1 MSRPVLL
8 ALVLLA
14 ALSAPAHAQAP
25 DFLFGKPNG
34 TVAVHTGRFF
44 ARGGSDV
51 FSYVQSQLTLDNN
64 DFHAPLFG
72 VDVDMPVKGRL
83 SAIAGFEFSRSSADS
98 EYRDFVDNDRLPIT
112 QSTQMQEVNLSY
124 GIKLALTPPGREIS
138 AHAWIPAAVTPY
150 VGAMGGALWY
160 KFNQS
165 GDFVNFDDLSVF
177 RDTVDSRG
185 WTPSASFFG
194 GVDVKA
200 WKRVYVNAE
209 ARYLWS
215 RATLDRSF
223 SGFDAIDLTGM
234 KVTAGL
240 RYMF

>member
-1 MSRPVLL
+1 MQIFEKFKEHAAR
-8 ALVLLA
+8 ALNIPSTAESGNEELVRNYQTILHDL
-14 ALSAPAHAQAP
+14 
-25 DFLFGKPNG
+25 
-34 TVAVHTGRFF
+34 
-44 ARGGSDV
+44 
-51 FSYVQSQLTLDNN
+51 
-64 DFHAPLFG
+64 
-72 VDVDMPVKGRL
+72 
-83 SAIAGFEFSRSSADS
+83 GFK
-98 EYRDFVDNDRLPIT
+98 
-112 QSTQMQEVNLSY
+112 TQMQEVNLSY